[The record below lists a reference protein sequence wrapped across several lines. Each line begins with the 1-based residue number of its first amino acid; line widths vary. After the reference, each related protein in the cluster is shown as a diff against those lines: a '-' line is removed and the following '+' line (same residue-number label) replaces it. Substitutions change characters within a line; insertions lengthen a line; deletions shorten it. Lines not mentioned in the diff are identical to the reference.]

1 MTRTYDLIPMQK
13 FSIGFDQL
21 LDDMDRILNNGQQS
35 NTYPPYNIVSISD
48 DHFSIE
54 IAVAGFTE
62 EELDVTVENNQLI
75 VSGNKAIEVTEEKSS
90 RIYLYRGIGL
100 RSFRRNFH
108 LDRHIE
114 VSGAKIENGPLIIS
128 LERIIPDELKAR
140 KIDIKS

>member
-21 LDDMDRILNNGQQS
+21 LDDMDRILNTGQQS
-35 NTYPPYNIVSISD
+35 STYPPYNIVRISD

-75 VSGNKAIEVTEEKSS
+75 VSGNKAIEVTEEK
-90 RIYLYRGIGL
+90 IYLYRGIGL

-114 VSGAKIENGPLIIS
+114 VSGAKIENGLLIIS

>member
-35 NTYPPYNIVSISD
+35 NTYPPYNIVRISD

-114 VSGAKIENGPLIIS
+114 VSGAKIENGLLIIS